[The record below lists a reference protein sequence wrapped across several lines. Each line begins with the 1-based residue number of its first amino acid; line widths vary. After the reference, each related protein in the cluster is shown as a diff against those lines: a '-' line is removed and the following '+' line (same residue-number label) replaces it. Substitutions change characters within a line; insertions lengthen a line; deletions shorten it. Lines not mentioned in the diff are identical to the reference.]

1 MPSPSALLAVKAT
14 TNCPAT
20 VGVPEMTPLVLF
32 RESPCGNPEAA
43 KEVGKFEAVMV

>member
-1 MPSPSALLAVKAT
+1 
-14 TNCPAT
+14 
-20 VGVPEMTPLVLF
+20 MTPLVLF